1 MVLDNIRHLL
11 GNFLRCGAYDNV
23 VFCWVMDRTEIW
35 DAVTEGLPLEGCVVH
50 RVVLLCTPETLRSR
64 LEGDIAAGRR
74 TEDVLARGLDYLPR
88 CARLPFRQIDTTG
101 GRRKRPR
108 SLCDK
113 NAAKCRGKKGKM
125 LPDKNPYSYYTRRQ
139 TLRAVVL
146 SAFLIVRIRI
156 FVGGR
161 KPYGR
166 VRPIGTGDLTSGDCH
181 Q

>member
-1 MVLDNIRHLL
+1 MAKHLYLIGGPMGVGKTAVGQALKRLLPRCAFLDGDWCWDADPFRVTGETKAMVLDNIRHLL

-101 GRRKRPR
+101 R
-108 SLCDK
+108 SPEE
-113 NAAKCRGKKGKM
+113 AAQ
-125 LPDKNPYSYYTRRQ
+125 L
-139 TLRAVVL
+139 V
-146 SAFLIVRIRI
+146 
-156 FVGGR
+156 
-161 KPYGR
+161 
-166 VRPIGTGDLTSGDCH
+166 
-181 Q
+181 